1 MIPATRNVNITD
13 PMTTHSTA
21 PQLTPLPT
29 DHPCHDA
36 PDSNHDTPQVC
47 QSAPVPEHTT
57 LPAASL
63 PQPNQPESHAAPR
76 QPPTK
81 MWRQSNIP
89 RRQLLTSV
97 YPTASY
103 LPQFWPGGANPVGF
117 TDGTP
122 FASPFGT
129 LPPPFT

>member
-36 PDSNHDTPQVC
+36 PDSNHDKPQVC

-57 LPAASL
+57 LPEASL
-63 PQPNQPESHAAPR
+63 PQPNQPESHAAPS
-76 QPPTK
+76 PHSCLKVALPTFA
-81 MWRQSNIP
+81 
-89 RRQLLTSV
+89 
-97 YPTASY
+97 TAGAVPAHHDSEVRGQRWELNRY
-103 LPQFWPGGANPVGF
+103 LPQF
-117 TDGTP
+117 
-122 FASPFGT
+122 
-129 LPPPFT
+129 